1 MSLQPGSILH
11 NRYRIEATLG
21 QGGMG
26 AVYKASDTNLGV
38 PVAVKENLFTTE
50 EYARQFRREATI
62 LASLRHPNLPRVTDH
77 FVIEGEGQYLV
88 MDFIEGGDLRHR
100 LERSGPVPEAEA
112 LPLFLEICDALIYLH
127 SRTPPILHRD
137 IKPGNIKITP
147 DGKAILVD
155 FGLAK
160 VADSSGS
167 TATGAKAMT
176 PGFSPPEQYGTGRTD
191 PRTDIYSLGATMYA
205 ALSSCVPEDSL
216 ERAMGRAQ
224 LTPLRKRVPDLSSGT
239 AKAIEK
245 ALAVR
250 AEERYQTAAE
260 FASALSSSS
269 GASRPT
275 VVRNYPYLERTIT
288 SPRKTT
294 PVLPM
299 VEGPRPRRRWI
310 TGAVAGLAVVLVL
323 VGAAFAGPD
332 IKARLAAMLA
342 ATPVTPTQ
350 AETVPATAGQPSLT
364 PTNGFAVIV
373 PDQTPGAGETP
384 TVPLNPGA
392 TPSPTYASAA
402 ALTPT
407 GGGRGQIAFASDR
420 GGIPQ
425 IWLINMD
432 GTDRVQL
439 TYVPDGA
446 CQPSWSPD
454 GLQLVFT
461 SPCSGNDDRYE
472 GSSLWMV
479 NADGTGLHML
489 PITPGGDYDP
499 AWGPDAGGGRIAFTS
514 ERDGH
519 PQIYV
524 MNADGSGVQNL
535 SDNNAYDAQ
544 PAWSPTGDQLLFTR
558 LTGTVPTIWVM
569 TDQGEAQEPFSRG
582 GDQES
587 AHPDW
592 SSDGQVI
599 LFDRRMGGI
608 SRLLEVRFADRG
620 LNEARVCPQG
630 QRSVQAMAEPDW
642 SADGKWIVFETWPT
656 GVNHDIGLI
665 SSSCTN
671 FTSMTEDAAID
682 FDAAWRPG

>member
-1 MSLQPGSILH
+1 MALQPGLILH
-11 NRYRIEATLG
+11 NRYRIESTLG

-88 MDFIEGGDLRHR
+88 MDFIDGGDLRHR
-100 LERSGPVPEAEA
+100 LERSGPVGEAEA

-127 SRTPPILHRD
+127 SRTAAILHRD

-147 DGKAILVD
+147 DGRAILVD

-191 PRTDIYSLGATMYA
+191 PRTDVYSLGATMYT
-205 ALSSCVPEDSL
+205 ALSACVPEDSL

-224 LTPLRKRVPDLSSGT
+224 LTPLRKRVPEISSGT

-250 AEERYQTAAE
+250 PEERYQTAAE

-275 VVRNYPYLERTIT
+275 VVRNYPYLERTMV
-288 SPRKTT
+288 SPRKTA
-294 PVLPM
+294 PVKPLA
-299 VEGPRPRRRWI
+299 EGPRPRRRWV
-310 TGAVAGLAVVLVL
+310 TGLVAGLAVFLVI
-323 VGAAFAGPD
+323 VGAAFAGPE

-342 ATPVTPTQ
+342 ATAVTPTLADTIPPTA
-350 AETVPATAGQPSLT
+350 AEPSLT
-364 PTNGFAVIV
+364 PTTGFAVIV
-373 PDQTPGAGETP
+373 PDQTPGAGDTP
-384 TVPLNPGA
+384 TVPSDLGA
-392 TPSPTYASAA
+392 TPSPTYPPTA

-407 GGGRGQIAFASDR
+407 GGGLGQVAFASNRD
-420 GGIPQ
+420 GLPQ
-425 IWLINMD
+425 IYLINLD
-432 GTDRVQL
+432 GTGLFQVTDLQ
-439 TYVPDGA
+439 DGA

-454 GLQLVFT
+454 GTQLVFT
-461 SPCSGNDDRYE
+461 SPCPGNQDRYP
-472 GSSLWMV
+472 GSSLWV
-479 NADGTGLHML
+479 INADRSGLRTL
-489 PITPGGDYDP
+489 PTAPGGDFDP
-499 AWGPDAGGGRIAFTS
+499 AWGPDGVRIAFTS
-514 ERDGH
+514 LRDGY

-524 MNADGSGVQNL
+524 MNADGSGVQSL
-535 SDNNAYDAQ
+535 SDNHAYDAQ
-544 PAWSPTGDQLLFTR
+544 PAWSPMGNQLLFTR
-558 LTGTVPTIWVM
+558 VTATVAIWIM
-569 TDQGEAQEPFSRG
+569 TDQGQAQETLSRS
-582 GDQES
+582 GDRES
-587 AHPDW
+587 THPDW

-599 LFDRRMGGI
+599 IFDRRMGGI
-608 SRLLEVRFADRG
+608 PRLLATLFSDRG
-620 LNEARVCPQG
+620 LNEAQVCPQG
-630 QRSVQAMAEPDW
+630 QRSVQPMAEPDW
-642 SADGKWIVFETWPT
+642 SIDGKWIVFETWPT
-656 GVNHDIGLI
+656 GLTHDIGII

-671 FTSMTEDAAID
+671 FTLLTEDVARD
-682 FDAAWRPG
+682 FDAAWRP